1 MLDLNSSALSQMIRS
16 DRLIVTAISVT
27 GSGHATQL
35 SKGILLRET
44 DVTARVPFGV
54 LASFSQGLTEIS
66 IGVAKY
72 VTAFLQE
79 HLLKKLLP
87 FPRKPE
93 PPEHNDLPWVVQEQ
107 LLTPSLFFDFC
118 LLLKEVKGYF
128 CYW

>member
-1 MLDLNSSALSQMIRS
+1 MLDLNSSALSRMIHS

-27 GSGHATQL
+27 GSAHATQL

-44 DVTARVPFGV
+44 DVRARVPFGV

-79 HLLKKLLP
+79 HLLKKTTP
-87 FPRKPE
+87 FSQKTRAPRT
-93 PPEHNDLPWVVQEQ
+93 Q
-107 LLTPSLFFDFC
+107 
-118 LLLKEVKGYF
+118 
-128 CYW
+128 